1 MISDVV
7 KRSFRFLANWK
18 IFCIC
23 LAWIVLDEFIL
34 IQIFTGT
41 SKFIFPLDQ
50 TFIFF
55 LGPILTEI
63 SRVFIKPFF
72 VIVSL
77 LSAMNY
83 WENKKINI
91 TYAINKVKN
100 YYQKFILYFGIFL
113 VLFIISSLSSFLAMN
128 YVDILVVS
136 IPFFNIIQLV
146 LSFVLFLVPSILIVK
161 NISLKKSLKES
172 WITVRANLT
181 NSIYIFLIG
190 TLASLI
196 VLSPTIIVANLQLM
210 TGKFIACLSGLT
222 PLCTSFLPLASCSIS
237 H

>member
-1 MISDVV
+1 
-7 KRSFRFLANWK
+7 
-18 IFCIC
+18 
-23 LAWIVLDEFIL
+23 
-34 IQIFTGT
+34 
-41 SKFIFPLDQ
+41 
-50 TFIFF
+50 
-55 LGPILTEI
+55 
-63 SRVFIKPFF
+63 
-72 VIVSL
+72 
-77 LSAMNY
+77 MNY

-100 YYQKFILYFGIFL
+100 YYQKFILYSGIFL
-113 VLFIISSLSSFLAMN
+113 VLFIISSLLLFFAMN
-128 YVDILVVS
+128 YVDIIVVS

-196 VLSPTIIVANLQLM
+196 VLSPAIIVANLQLM
-210 TGKFIACLSGLT
+210 TGKVYSLPVWADPIMYILLT
-222 PLCTSFLPLASCSIS
+222 FSFMFNIS
-237 H
+237 LIMGYYLRIYKKR